1 MTNPV
6 SEIAEI
12 HWLIDTLQNV
22 DIGLTILDRNY
33 SIQLWNGFMENHSG
47 LRSADVQNKNFFETF
62 TEVDESWLKRKVD
75 SVFLLRTHQ
84 SSTWEQRP
92 YLLQFKPYR
101 PVTGKA
107 RWMFQNTTIF
117 PLISSD
123 GSVNHVCIIIY
134 DVTDIATG
142 KKELERANDQLAR
155 LSQTDGLTG
164 LFNRSTWEK
173 MLEAELLRSR
183 RTHHPCSL
191 VMLDIDHFKNI
202 NDTYGHPAG
211 DEAIRVLSRAIQF
224 EKRETDVAGRY
235 GGEEF
240 VITLIDTTAEN
251 AKVFAERLRKSIE
264 NNIIEWEGIE
274 IKYTI
279 SLGIA
284 ELNNKTANH
293 ETWIQASDQALYF
306 SKENGRNRTTLS
318 DV

>member
-1 MTNPV
+1 MSDVV
-6 SEIAEI
+6 SEIAEF
-12 HWLIDTLQNV
+12 HWLMDALQNV
-22 DIGLTILDRNY
+22 DIGLTVLDRDYN
-33 SIQLWNGFMENHSG
+33 IQLWNGFMENHSG
-47 LRSADVQNKNFFETF
+47 LRPGDVKEKNFFETF
-62 TEVDESWLKRKVD
+62 SEVDETWLKRKID
-75 SVFLLRTHQ
+75 SVFLLQTQQ

-92 YLLQFKPYR
+92 YLLRFKPYR

-107 RWMFQNTTIF
+107 QWMYQNTTIF

-123 GSVNHVCIIIY
+123 GTVNHVCIIVY

-142 KKELERANDQLAR
+142 KLELESANEQLAR

-164 LFNRSTWEK
+164 LYNRATWES
-173 MLEAELLRSR
+173 MLQAELSRTR
-183 RTHHPCSL
+183 RTGHPCSL

-202 NDTYGHPAG
+202 NDTYGHQAG
-211 DEAIRVLSRAIQF
+211 DDAIRALSRILQF

-240 VITLIDTTAEN
+240 CVTLIDTTAEN

-264 NNIIEWEGIE
+264 KNVINWEGQE

-284 ELNNKTANH
+284 ELKSDTANH
-293 ETWIQASDQALYF
+293 ETWLQKSDQALYF
-306 SKENGRNRTTLS
+306 SKENGRNQVTIS
-318 DV
+318 DT

>member
-6 SEIAEI
+6 SDIAEI

-22 DIGLTILDRNY
+22 DIGLTVLDRNY

-47 LRSADVQNKNFFETF
+47 LRPADVQGKNFFETF

-107 RWMFQNTTIF
+107 KWMFQNTTIF

-123 GSVNHVCIIIY
+123 GSVNHICIIIY
-134 DVTDIATG
+134 DVTDVATG
-142 KKELERANDQLAR
+142 KKELERANNQLAR
-155 LSQTDGLTG
+155 LSQIDGLTG
-164 LFNRSTWEK
+164 LYNRSTWEK
-173 MLEAELLRSR
+173 MLEAELMRSR

-211 DEAIRVLSRAIQF
+211 DEAIRVLSRTIQF

-240 VITLIDTTAEN
+240 VVTLIDTTAEN
-251 AKVFAERLRKSIE
+251 AKVFAERLRKAIE
-264 NNIIEWEGIE
+264 KNIIEWEGVE
-274 IKYTI
+274 INYTI

-284 ELNNKTANH
+284 ELNSNTESH

-306 SKENGRNRTTLS
+306 SKENGRNQTTMS
-318 DV
+318 DT

>member
-6 SEIAEI
+6 SDIAEI

-22 DIGLTILDRNY
+22 GIGLTVLDRNY

-47 LRSADVQNKNFFETF
+47 LRPADVQGKNFFETF

-107 RWMFQNTTIF
+107 KWMFQNTTIF

-123 GSVNHVCIIIY
+123 GSVNHICIIIY
-134 DVTDIATG
+134 DVTDVATG

-155 LSQTDGLTG
+155 LSQIDGLTG
-164 LFNRSTWEK
+164 LYNRSTWEK
-173 MLEAELLRSR
+173 MLEAELMRSR
-183 RTHHPCSL
+183 RTNHPCSL

-211 DEAIRVLSRAIQF
+211 DEAIRVLSRTIQF

-240 VITLIDTTAEN
+240 VVTLIDTTAEN
-251 AKVFAERLRKSIE
+251 AKVFAERLRKAIE
-264 NNIIEWEGIE
+264 KNIIEWEGVE
-274 IKYTI
+274 INYTI

-284 ELNNKTANH
+284 ELNSNTESH

-306 SKENGRNRTTLS
+306 SKENGRNQTTMS
-318 DV
+318 DT